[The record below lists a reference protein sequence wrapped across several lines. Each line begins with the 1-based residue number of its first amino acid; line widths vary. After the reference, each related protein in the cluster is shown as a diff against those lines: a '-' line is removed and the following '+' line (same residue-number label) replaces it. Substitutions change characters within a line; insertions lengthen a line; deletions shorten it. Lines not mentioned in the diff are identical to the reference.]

1 MEFLRQCLQGNIL
14 RKMLLKVGRQ
24 LIYRFF
30 RTQACLRAFVLYQ
43 LQLYSFNHFSELS
56 EIHRLQNI
64 IHDLKAQRLPAV
76 FKFIIAAHYDTGA
89 FPVLISDYPKSF
101 QPRHNRNID
110 IHDNNIRLVQ
120 FGLVHSHYPVQGLT
134 HHLTPICL
142 PVKQSFKS
150 FQDCHLVI
158 HQHYLQRIS
167 HTGLPFF
174 SLRKVP

>member
-64 IHDLKAQRLPAV
+64 IHDLTAQRLPAV
-76 FKFIIAAHYDTGA
+76 FTFIIAAHYDT
-89 FPVLISDYPKSF
+89 
-101 QPRHNRNID
+101 
-110 IHDNNIRLVQ
+110 
-120 FGLVHSHYPVQGLT
+120 
-134 HHLTPICL
+134 CL
-142 PVKQSFKS
+142 LYTYRCV
-150 FQDCHLVI
+150 
-158 HQHYLQRIS
+158 
-167 HTGLPFF
+167 
-174 SLRKVP
+174 